1 MKKPS
6 LTFAEI
12 LYLICFLLF
21 LAASDL
27 TQIEHGT
34 ELSLW
39 LMSFAVVLTI
49 TVTIFPWLG
58 IRWLQIPP
66 IGSRAGRWLARFLQF
81 TSWGTFAAAMIQRWG
96 RNMAPFYNWIALTS
110 LLWALW
116 LLVFIYSR
124 YAFTTSD
131 TLNKRNRLEKNLDEN
146 EDL

>member
-1 MKKPS
+1 MKKGT
-6 LTFAEI
+6 LKFAEI

-27 TQIEHGT
+27 TQIEHGS

-49 TVTIFPWLG
+49 TATVFPWLG

-66 IGSRAGRWLARFLQF
+66 IGSRGGRWLARILQF

-96 RNMAPFYNWIALTS
+96 RNLDPFYGWIAITS

-116 LLVFIYSR
+116 LLVFIYNR
-124 YAFTTSD
+124 YAFPTDD
-131 TLNKRNRLEKNLDEN
+131 TLNGMSGLDKNLNKN
-146 EDL
+146 EEL